1 MFTSR
6 AEYRILLRQD
16 NADLRL
22 TPYAERLGLATAERL
37 SRLEQIKQRMTELEQ
52 FCANYSV
59 KPEAVNGYLTALG
72 EKPLDFGTK
81 LTTLLLR
88 PHVSL
93 RDLTAQLD
101 DFNTQVRNIIGDD
114 TEILTRTETAIK
126 YRGYIE
132 REEQAAQ
139 KLHRL
144 ESLTLGDKLDYQ
156 QISALPIEARE
167 KLSRIRPAT
176 IAQAAR
182 IPGISPSDINILLVL
197 LGR

>member
-1 MFTSR
+1 M
-6 AEYRILLRQD
+6 A
-16 NADLRL
+16 
-22 TPYAERLGLATAERL
+22 
-37 SRLEQIKQRMTELEQ
+37 ELEQ

-59 KPEAVNGYLTALG
+59 KPESVNGYLSSLG
-72 EKPLDFGTK
+72 EKSLDFGTK

-93 RDLTAQLD
+93 RDLTAHLD
-101 DFNTQVRNIIGDD
+101 DFATQVASIIGDD
-114 TEILTRTETAIK
+114 TEVLTRTETAIK